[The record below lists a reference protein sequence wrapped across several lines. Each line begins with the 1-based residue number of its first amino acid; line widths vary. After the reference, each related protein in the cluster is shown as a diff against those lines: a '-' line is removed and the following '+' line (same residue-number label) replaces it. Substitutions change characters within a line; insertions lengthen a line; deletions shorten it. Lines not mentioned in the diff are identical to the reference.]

1 MTPDQHERVQ
11 LELSVAHD
19 EQRPLSPEAGE
30 HLATCRICAAFQA
43 DLTRLDEL
51 LARDRFDRAA
61 FYSPPPSRSYSP
73 PPSRTGAG
81 EWWWVAAAALIGVLV
96 GAVMAGPGRLDTIQ
110 AHELDDRLHT
120 ASPTLSGLEAELVV
134 VERGWH
140 PGVPE
145 RIYGGN
151 LAYSAPEQLAI
162 DLIDTTQY
170 PDGPW
175 IPNDI
180 VVEVSDGDTRSV
192 ASAPCPV
199 EGLPGCL
206 EPPIETARQNL
217 RPFDESVLAPLQIVG
232 STSFARWGGLDVIA
246 NPILDGTP
254 TIQVETT
261 VAGTDLVT
269 AITDRGAWREFHPT
283 DRVVMWL
290 DEDLLVPIRVEV
302 FAVDSPEREL
312 WEVRHGY
319 TDDRERPI
327 FVISMSRLTAR
338 PAPVEIDVSQDA
350 PSGGF
355 VDDPVEDVPE
365 PDLPPGF
372 QPHRLGHRPLP
383 DGGRIDVATW
393 SDGRS
398 WLMVE
403 ATTSWSESRLFGMT
417 SAFTRQVQ
425 LGSGSVGYLAPDGDT
440 LSLHAEGTDM
450 VVSGSVPEDVLV
462 DVAASVEV
470 TGRPVPSD
478 WAEASVLA
486 PEQLP
491 EGTLVPEVEGWSI
504 LGKVDGDR
512 TDILLTGSGSRSV
525 LVSAQP
531 GERLEPPVGADVTA
545 VDVRGVGGRFDA
557 GSGSLEWVEDGV
569 AYMLRSDTVGRDD
582 LIRLAEEM
590 SPR

>member
-1 MTPDQHERVQ
+1 MTPDQHERAQ

-19 EQRPLSPEAGE
+19 ERRPPPPEAAA
-30 HLATCRICAAFQA
+30 HLLTCHVCAAFQA
-43 DLTRLDEL
+43 DLIRLDEL
-51 LARDRFDRAA
+51 LARDRFDRA
-61 FYSPPPSRSYSP
+61 PSYSP
-73 PPSRTGAG
+73 PPTRSGSG
-81 EWWWVAAAALIGVLV
+81 GWWWVAAAALIGVVV

-151 LAYSAPEQLAI
+151 LTYSAPEQLAI

-175 IPNDI
+175 IPND
-180 VVEVSDGDTRSV
+180 VLVEISDGDTRSV

-206 EPPIETARQNL
+206 EPPIEASRQDL

-232 STSFARWGGLDVIA
+232 STSFARWGGLEVIA
-246 NPILDGTP
+246 TPILDGTP

-261 VAGTDLVT
+261 VAGADLVT
-269 AITDRGAWREFHPT
+269 AVTDRGAWREFHPT

-290 DEDLLVPIRVEV
+290 DEDLLVPVRVEV
-302 FAVDSPEREL
+302 FAADSPEREL

-319 TDDRERPI
+319 TDDPDQPI
-327 FVISMSRLTAR
+327 FVISMSGLLEG
-338 PAPVEIDVSQDA
+338 PAQVEVEVSPDA

-355 VDDPVEDVPE
+355 VDEPADVPE

-372 QPHRLGHRPLP
+372 QPHRFGDRPLP
-383 DGGRIDVATW
+383 DGGRVEVGTW
-393 SDGRS
+393 SDGRA

-403 ATTSWSESRLFGMT
+403 GTDSWTESRLFGMT
-417 SAFTRQVQ
+417 SAFNRQVQ
-425 LGSGSVGYLAPDGDT
+425 LGAGSVGYLAPDGQT
-440 LSLHAEGTDM
+440 LSLHSDGLDV

-462 DVAASVEV
+462 VAVASLGVR
-470 TGRPVPSD
+470 GQPVPDD

-491 EGTLVPEVEGWSI
+491 EGTLVPDAEGWSI
-504 LGKVDGDR
+504 LGMIDGDR
-512 TDILLTGSGSRSV
+512 TEILLTGSGSRSV
-525 LVSAQP
+525 LMTAHP
-531 GERLEPPVGADVTA
+531 GERLEPPVGADVTV
-545 VDVRGVGGRFDA
+545 VDVRGVRGRYDA

-569 AYMLRSDTVGRDD
+569 AYRLRSDTVGRDE
-582 LIRLAEEM
+582 LIRLAGEM
-590 SPR
+590 TSR